1 MVGGMGK
8 ASGKDA
14 EKIAD
19 TVWMAQKGSRDAFM
33 ELYQLFYHELYAYAC
48 YTLHHKQDAE
58 DVVADTIVAAYES
71 IGRLR
76 DVSRFRQWLF
86 KILSNKC
93 RKKLKSY
100 AERNRHHSRSFGG
113 ETEQDKVPDIS
124 DGKDLEKEATD
135 REWLRDAFAVL
146 TDEERY
152 IVNSFLLAGYRGE
165 EIAESLGI
173 GASTLRSKYHMQ
185 YRSGR
190 ESLVEEQ
197 SLKEVE
203 EMILAASE
211 NLSTPESL
219 WPENMSRRLE
229 QVRKKRQRKRRCLA
243 VVLIY
248 VIIIIILALLLL

>member
-1 MVGGMGK
+1 MLKVSPVFVRYYSIKIWKGMVGGMGK

-48 YTLHHKQDAE
+48 YMLHHQQDAE
-58 DVVADTIVAAYES
+58 DVVADTVVTAYES

-76 DVSRFRQWLF
+76 DVYRFRQWLF

-93 RKKLKSY
+93 RKRLKSDV
-100 AERNRHHSRSFGG
+100 ERNRNHSRGFGD
-113 ETEQDKVPDIS
+113 EVEQNKVPDIS

-135 REWLRDAFAVL
+135 REWVRDAFSVL

-165 EIAESLGI
+165 EIAGSLGI
-173 GASTLRSKYHMQ
+173 GASTLRSKY
-185 YRSGR
+185 
-190 ESLVEEQ
+190 
-197 SLKEVE
+197 
-203 EMILAASE
+203 
-211 NLSTPESL
+211 
-219 WPENMSRRLE
+219 RRALM
-229 QVRKKRQRKRRCLA
+229 KMRKRLDQ
-243 VVLIY
+243 
-248 VIIIIILALLLL
+248 

>member
-1 MVGGMGK
+1 MSERKEKSVSEAVRKENRFCEKYNDYKIKRNNKKAGLFNGSPVFVRYINIKIRKGMVGGMGK
-8 ASGKDA
+8 ASEKDA

-19 TVWMAQKGSRDAFM
+19 TVRMAQKGSRDAFM

-48 YTLHHKQDAE
+48 YMLHHKQDAE

-100 AERNRHHSRSFGG
+100 AERNRHHSRRFGG

-173 GASTLRSKYHMQ
+173 GASTLRSKY
-185 YRSGR
+185 
-190 ESLVEEQ
+190 
-197 SLKEVE
+197 
-203 EMILAASE
+203 
-211 NLSTPESL
+211 
-219 WPENMSRRLE
+219 RRALMKM
-229 QVRKKRQRKRRCLA
+229 RKKLDQ
-243 VVLIY
+243 
-248 VIIIIILALLLL
+248 

>member
-1 MVGGMGK
+1 MVSGMGA
-8 ASGKDA
+8 ASEKDA

-19 TVWMAQKGSRDAFM
+19 AVRMAQKGSQDAFM

-48 YTLHHKQDAE
+48 YMLHHKQDAE

-76 DVSRFRQWLF
+76 DVYRFRQWLF

-100 AERNRHHSRSFGG
+100 AERNKHHSSGFDG

-135 REWLRDAFAVL
+135 REWVRDAFAVL

-165 EIAESLGI
+165 EIAENLGI
-173 GASTLRSKYHMQ
+173 GASTLRSKY
-185 YRSGR
+185 
-190 ESLVEEQ
+190 
-197 SLKEVE
+197 
-203 EMILAASE
+203 
-211 NLSTPESL
+211 
-219 WPENMSRRLE
+219 RRALMKM
-229 QVRKKRQRKRRCLA
+229 RKKLDP
-243 VVLIY
+243 
-248 VIIIIILALLLL
+248 

>member
-1 MVGGMGK
+1 MSERKEKSVSEAVRKENRFCEKYNDHKIKRNNKKAGLFNGSPVFVRYINIKIRKGMVGGMGK
-8 ASGKDA
+8 ASGEDA

-19 TVWMAQKGSRDAFM
+19 TVRMAQKGSRDAFM

-48 YTLHHKQDAE
+48 YMLHHKQDAE

-173 GASTLRSKYHMQ
+173 GASTLRSKY
-185 YRSGR
+185 
-190 ESLVEEQ
+190 
-197 SLKEVE
+197 
-203 EMILAASE
+203 
-211 NLSTPESL
+211 
-219 WPENMSRRLE
+219 RRALMKM
-229 QVRKKRQRKRRCLA
+229 RKKLDQ
-243 VVLIY
+243 
-248 VIIIIILALLLL
+248 